1 LSIPASLLAAPPDD
15 VGAQTADRYDW
26 QALVAAVDCIAAMT
40 ECASK
45 SSTGGSTE
53 VWVICEH
60 HEDFV
65 LSVGGSVQLVSVKHR
80 EPGLGGWT
88 RASLFA
94 AGGVAHL
101 FSRWLDLQE
110 LVSVRVATNAGLSND
125 LGPSPVFVVACGMTP
140 QVSSRSR
147 RSEISTMLPSASST
161 QLMRTSWPSSVGSKA
176 TDPPQS
182 SSLTVC
188 VGF

>member
-1 LSIPASLLAAPPDD
+1 MAEAPGPSGCLSPIALSQEEPLSIPASLLAAPPDD

-26 QALVAAVDCIAAMT
+26 QALIAAVDCIAAMS

-45 SSTGGSTE
+45 STTGGSTE

-65 LSVGGSVQLVSVKHR
+65 LCIAGAVQLVSVKHR

-88 RASLFA
+88 RASLFG

-101 FSRWLDLQE
+101 FSRWLDLEE
-110 LVSVRVATNAGLSND
+110 LASVRVATNAGLSQDVAHLNSLCSHLRND
-125 LGPSPVFVVACGMTP
+125 PTG
-140 QVSSRSR
+140 
-147 RSEISTMLPSASST
+147 
-161 QLMRTSWPSSVGSKA
+161 QLDKQKDEDLSGL
-176 TDPPQS
+176 
-182 SSLTVC
+182 LT
-188 VGF
+188 